1 MRRWTLS
8 VYSGYGALLLWRHFT
23 GRVVVPPEH
32 LHSKDEPSFISPSLR
47 SAWYNDRETTTT
59 TNKTTATPSSATAT
73 TTVVELPPWPV
84 DDIEFN
90 TRAPNGGHDIRRA
103 QEKESAFYSTPEEC
117 NVSNPGSST
126 SLLESGLLL
135 QPRPL
140 TADQLSSLRQVELTE
155 EGSAAVSSG
164 GWVCGVC
171 LQCMPHR
178 SRSVCD
184 HCYTVRH
191 DAAAAVSRWRENP
204 LTWFCSKCCEF
215 NFDRDVVCR
224 CCGVQRS
231 VEVELRVVHHER
243 VPAEIQRAAVGS
255 VIVTRNRVS
264 RWRCGGCAESNALQ
278 SSQCKSCHRER
289 FDFSVICPSCKSSQQ
304 LSNAQMYGSEPTDR
318 VHTTRIFGLH
328 NCFPRLAP
336 ELRCGACRASL
347 HGATASTRSDAWLCA
362 CGQVSNAAVV
372 SCTRCRLP
380 RRVAQNKTLEELL
393 RVWDFA
399 HTTNWYCEG
408 CEHVNKASRHVVALE
423 RQGGTLT
430 TTTTSTHGNGNE
442 NNSKKKETA
451 LKVARIVH
459 GQSSCESCGL
469 QWHHQSVNNGQH
481 WRCACHKVNRC
492 SDVRC
497 QVCQLPAVDG
507 IRSDVLSFWS
517 RGDWYCLK
525 CHRQNYR
532 EKVVC
537 TCGETRPKE

>member
-1 MRRWTLS
+1 MRRWNISAYTRGHS
-8 VYSGYGALLLWRHFT
+8 NGLLLWRQFS
-23 GRVVVPPEH
+23 RRAVVSPEH
-32 LHSKDEPSFISPSLR
+32 LGSKDEPSFITSSLR
-47 SAWYNDRETTTT
+47 SAWYSDRTATKTTT
-59 TNKTTATPSSATAT
+59 SSTSAS
-73 TTVVELPPWPV
+73 VVELPPWPV

-90 TRAPNGGHDIRRA
+90 TRAPNGGHDARRA
-103 QEKESAFYSTPEEC
+103 QEKEAAFYTTSEEG
-117 NVSNPGSST
+117 NGNRIMNSGGSAN
-126 SLLESGLLL
+126 LLQSGSFL

-140 TADQLSSLRQVELTE
+140 TEEQQSAVRRVESTE
-155 EGSAAVSSG
+155 EGSAAIASG

-184 HCYTVRH
+184 HCHTVRH
-191 DAAAAVSRWRENP
+191 DAATTVSRWRESP
-204 LTWFCSKCCEF
+204 LSWFCSKCCEF
-215 NFDRDVVCR
+215 NFERDFVCR
-224 CCGVQRS
+224 CCAVRRS
-231 VEVELRVVHHER
+231 AAGELRVVHHER

-255 VIVTRNRVS
+255 VIVTRNRVA
-264 RWRCGGCAESNALQ
+264 RWRCGGCAESNTLQ
-278 SSQCKSCHRER
+278 STQCRSCQKER
-289 FDFSVICPSCKSSQQ
+289 FDFSVNCPSCKATRQ
-304 LSNAQMYGSEPTDR
+304 LSNTELYGTEPVDR
-318 VHTTRIFGLH
+318 VHTTRIYGLH

-336 ELRCGACRASL
+336 ELRCLSCRAPL
-347 HGATASTRSDAWLCA
+347 HGANASNRSDAWLCA
-362 CGQVSNAAVV
+362 CGQVSNGAVV

-380 RRVAQNKTLEELL
+380 RRIAQTKTLEELL

-423 RQGGTLT
+423 RQAGTVT
-430 TTTTSTHGNGNE
+430 ANTNIGNGNGSE
-442 NNSKKKETA
+442 MGTRKESTV
-451 LKVARIVH
+451 KVARIVH
-459 GQSSCESCGL
+459 GHSTCESCGL

-481 WRCACHKVNRC
+481 WRCACHKVNRR
-492 SDVRC
+492 SDERC

-537 TCGETRPKE
+537 ACGEDRPKEE